1 MVLLNNW
8 SEVQE
13 LAFKI
18 RYQVFVEEQFV
29 PEDME
34 LDEFD
39 EVSWHAIAYRD
50 LHPVATSRMYLLD
63 LNGLP
68 TYRISRMAVLPDYRG
83 HGYGKMMMQM
93 LLDQV
98 DQERVLQSYLHSQL
112 SVVDFYAKFGFEA
125 IGDIF
130 DETGILH
137 QAMLRRHA
145 Q

>member
-1 MVLLNNW
+1 
-8 SEVQE
+8 
-13 LAFKI
+13 
-18 RYQVFVEEQFV
+18 
-29 PEDME
+29 
-34 LDEFD
+34 
-39 EVSWHAIAYRD
+39 
-50 LHPVATSRMYLLD
+50 MYLLD
-63 LNGLP
+63 LNGQP
-68 TYRISRMAVLPDYRG
+68 TYRIGRMAVLPEYRG

-130 DETGILH
+130 DEAGILH

>member
-39 EVSWHAIAYRD
+39 EVSWPRNFVK
-50 LHPVATSRMYLLD
+50 LV
-63 LNGLP
+63 
-68 TYRISRMAVLPDYRG
+68 
-83 HGYGKMMMQM
+83 
-93 LLDQV
+93 
-98 DQERVLQSYLHSQL
+98 
-112 SVVDFYAKFGFEA
+112 
-125 IGDIF
+125 
-130 DETGILH
+130 
-137 QAMLRRHA
+137 
-145 Q
+145 